1 MATGLYLVR
10 HSVFYLAPLF
20 NFFCL
25 PSPSFSSKRY
35 LDPKQSPFHQRFPP
49 LQHTTRLTHFST
61 DQELARCPTW
71 YHISEERAYI
81 RTFQGQGQSLGVAAS
96 SNHSHASIAALG
108 LAHTPLPTL
117 DAALTTAY
125 DHLRTFVPVS

>member
-1 MATGLYLVR
+1 MSIAAAATTTTALASIVRAPLHTPRLSKPRLGSSCQVSVEPPLDKRIVATGLYLVR

-49 LQHTTRLTHFST
+49 LNILPASLTSRLT
-61 DQELARCPTW
+61 R
-71 YHISEERAYI
+71 
-81 RTFQGQGQSLGVAAS
+81 
-96 SNHSHASIAALG
+96 N
-108 LAHTPLPTL
+108 
-117 DAALTTAY
+117 
-125 DHLRTFVPVS
+125 